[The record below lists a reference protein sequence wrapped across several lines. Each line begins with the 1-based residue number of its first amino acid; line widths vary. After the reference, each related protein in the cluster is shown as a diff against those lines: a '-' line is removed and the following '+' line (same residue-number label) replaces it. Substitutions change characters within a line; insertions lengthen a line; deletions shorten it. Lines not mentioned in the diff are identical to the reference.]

1 MKKNNNNKA
10 TTGLLYVVKRQGIKT
25 QIQ

>member
-10 TTGLLYVVKRQGIKT
+10 TTGLLYVVKRQGIKA